1 MILKNYQKLVIE
13 DLRRYLD
20 ALEKNS
26 AASAYNKVWLDKG
39 VKVGHYKEILPYQD
53 LLPG

>member
-1 MILKNYQKLVIE
+1 MILKNYQKLVID

-26 AASAYNKVWLDKG
+26 AAGAYNKVWLDKG
-39 VKVGHYKEILPYQD
+39 ILQER
-53 LLPG
+53 